1 MGSLSDCL
9 DNAMCESFFATLEC
23 ELLDRCSFKTQ
34 LEASMAIFELIEGW
48 YNSRRRHSAID
59 YLSPLDYERTYRKEA
74 FYRSPIPSPERGYST
89 TNRCYGTLC
98 THQLDGSE

>member
-1 MGSLSDCL
+1 
-9 DNAMCESFFATLEC
+9 
-23 ELLDRCSFKTQ
+23 
-34 LEASMAIFELIEGW
+34 MAIFELIEGW